1 MASAGFPLLL
11 AGRLPRPIA
20 APHQGHC
27 ESNPKARE
35 GLDEDVQRDHEQSG
49 REPCHGIVV
58 VVVVVREFCVTRRL
72 RLEYAWRAAAPGACR
87 AGLLDAWAYRF
98 EKFRFDR
105 AYVSWAAPR
114 QFSVLVWTFSS

>member
-1 MASAGFPLLL
+1 MASEGFPLLS
-11 AGRLPRPIA
+11 AGRLPRLIA

-27 ESNPKARE
+27 ESKHKARE
-35 GLDEDVQRDHEQSG
+35 GLDEAVQRDHEQSG
-49 REPCHGIVV
+49 REPGHGIVF
-58 VVVVVREFCVTRRL
+58 VVVREFCVTRRL

-87 AGLLDAWAYRF
+87 AGLLDAWAHRF

-114 QFSVLVWTFSS
+114 QFSVLV